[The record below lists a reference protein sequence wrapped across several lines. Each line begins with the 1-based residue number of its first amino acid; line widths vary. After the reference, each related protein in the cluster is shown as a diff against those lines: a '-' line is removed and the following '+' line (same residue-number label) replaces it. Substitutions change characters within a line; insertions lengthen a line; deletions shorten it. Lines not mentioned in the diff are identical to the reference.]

1 VSAQVDELADLSA
14 LLDSL
19 IDECEARPSDW
30 MAWLP
35 LQHKF
40 MADPDRYKMMRAGNQ
55 AYGKSTAGLTDLHW
69 HCAGTHPHYPTRTP
83 PVEWWVIC
91 AAWGQSIAIQR
102 KFWTIARADLAERT
116 VFDPKNGFGKNDPVA
131 IYKNGS
137 IVRFR
142 TSNQS
147 SLSLAGATLDGVLW
161 DEPPASPRLFEET
174 RKRVMRRNGK
184 VLLTMTPIGAPVDW
198 LREIVE
204 KGQINDHHTR
214 LEPESLIP
222 LGHTEPLTVED
233 ADGNLIPMDQE
244 WIDNLTEHT
253 MPHEV
258 PVVLHG
264 EWETSVK
271 GRLFVAFN
279 EETHVHHKQPAGEVK
294 IAVGFDYGT
303 KVGKQCAMLVAIDTA
318 GTYPA
323 VWVLDEQVSAEN
335 SSIADDAR
343 GILSMLERNGLRW
356 SQVDH
361 AWGDRVYI
369 RGVTTKANKEL
380 MRAIARQLGISQRAL
395 NPMIRTVKRGRGR
408 GRGSVDHGVRW
419 LHQCMVREGGF
430 NVAPNCVHLIEAL
443 SRWQYKD
450 DEHKD
455 KIDAL
460 RYCLQDFIFAKGTKR
475 PDAPFLRMY

>member
-1 VSAQVDELADLSA
+1 MDELADLAA
-14 LLDSL
+14 LLDLL
-19 IDECEARPSDW
+19 IDECDARPSDY
-30 MAWLP
+30 MNWLP
-35 LQHKF
+35 LQHEF
-40 MADPDRYKMMRAGNQ
+40 LSDPGRYKMMRAGNQ

-69 HCAGTHPHYPTRTP
+69 HCTGRHPFYATREP

-91 AAWGQSIAIQR
+91 AAWGQSVHIQK
-102 KFWTIARADLAERT
+102 KFWAIAQADLAERT

-142 TSNQS
+142 TSNQN
-147 SLSLAGATLDGVLW
+147 SLALAGATLDGVLW

-204 KGQINDHHTR
+204 AGQINDHHTR

-222 LGHTEPLTVED
+222 VGASEPLNTELP
-233 ADGNLIPMDQE
+233 DGTLVPMDQA
-244 WIDNLTEHT
+244 WIDSLVEHT

-279 EETHVHHKQPAGEVK
+279 EDTHVTHKRPTGEVK
-294 IAVGFDYGT
+294 IGIGIDYGS
-303 KVGKQCAMLVAIDTA
+303 KVGKQVALLIAVDTA
-318 GTYPA
+318 GDYPA

-343 GILSMLERNGLRW
+343 GILSMLERNGVRW

-369 RGVTTKANKEL
+369 RGATTKANKDL
-380 MRAIARQLGISQRAL
+380 MRALARQLGIAQRAL
-395 NPMIRTVKRGRGR
+395 NPSIRTVKRGRGR

-460 RYCLQDFIFAKGTKR
+460 RYSLQDYIFAKHSRSG
-475 PDAPFLRMY
+475 DAPFLRMY